1 MEDLADRVRKPLSR
15 TPLRR
20 RVKALEAEVQECR
33 QLSIRLAELTDLVT
47 ELLVPLAQR
56 DQAGLDE
63 VAKRLRRYQ
72 QSVGGPVQG

>member
-1 MEDLADRVRKPLSR
+1 MEDLAERARKSLSR

-56 DQAGLDE
+56 DQAGIDE
-63 VAKRLRRYQ
+63 VAQRLRRYQ
-72 QSVGGPVQG
+72 QSVGGPADA

>member
-63 VAKRLRRYQ
+63 VAQRLRRYQ